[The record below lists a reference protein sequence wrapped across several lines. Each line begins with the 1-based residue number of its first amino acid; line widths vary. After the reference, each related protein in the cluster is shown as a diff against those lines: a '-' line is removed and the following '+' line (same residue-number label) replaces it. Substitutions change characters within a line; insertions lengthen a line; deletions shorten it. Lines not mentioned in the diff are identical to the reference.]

1 MSGPEVEGDHR
12 AALRV
17 LAYAVLAEAIVRA
30 SARLHIRRT
39 FVLSFPEYDEDTLD
53 EQGPCDAKITLRMPV
68 IARPL
73 ADGAAR

>member
-30 SARLHIRRT
+30 SAALRIRRT
-39 FVLSFPEYDEDTLD
+39 FVLSFLDNDVDTLD
-53 EQGPCDAKITLRMPV
+53 EMAPADAKITVRMPV
-68 IARPL
+68 ISRQL
-73 ADGAAR
+73 ADAAAR